1 MKNNIKFVR
10 LSYVMVDTIKMS
22 TIADL
27 SFHNTLEELVK
38 DNIKDN
44 RTKVHKVKY
53 LNFDNST
60 KIHTFAIKEFID
72 EINNLKK

>member
-10 LSYVMVDTIKMS
+10 LSYVIVDGIEMS

-27 SFHNTLEELVK
+27 SFYNTLKEL
-38 DNIKDN
+38 IKEDVEDN

-53 LNFDNST
+53 LDFDNST
-60 KIHTFAIKEFID
+60 ETHTFVIKEFID
-72 EINNLKK
+72 DINNLKK

>member
-10 LSYVMVDTIKMS
+10 LSYVIVDTVKMS

-27 SFHNTLEELVK
+27 SFHNTLEELLK

-53 LNFDNST
+53 LDFDNST
-60 KIHTFAIKEFID
+60 KTHTFVIKEFFD
-72 EINNLKK
+72 DINNLKK